1 MSNFEKLAKEHF
13 PEEDFT
19 GATDSCIIPRLIHKF
34 GLAAGLSK
42 IEGTFAVWAYDEA
55 YNAIYVARNSCT
67 LYANTDTG
75 DFSSTEFEG
84 SKLLTENS
92 LYTLHNNKL
101 VELPVKIESKS
112 PYFIL

>member
-1 MSNFEKLAKEHF
+1 MS
-13 PEEDFT
+13 
-19 GATDSCIIPRLIHKF
+19 
-34 GLAAGLSK
+34 
-42 IEGTFAVWAYDEA
+42 
-55 YNAIYVARNSCT
+55 RNSCT

-92 LYTLHNNKL
+92 LYTLHNNNKL